1 MAALTSEEWTT
12 EQESMVMASM
22 IVTIAGR
29 EERNFFTIMV
39 VNLVLTIVALW
50 GC

>member
-1 MAALTSEEWTT
+1 
-12 EQESMVMASM
+12 MVMASV

-29 EERNFFTIMV
+29 EKSNFFTIMV